1 MLDPKEGGKKWQ
13 GCKRPPSFQQHLPPC
28 GISPSHPK
36 DSEMHSLGFRLCK
49 TEGGT
54 RTAHKVSP
62 APTVT
67 STHTR
72 SRALADTIM
81 RKFQGGRQSRFPPR
95 PRAPPRGAGLSKRD
109 THHGLQGCRGERRK
123 VAPRPRETRHG
134 GQGPAGAEPHAP
146 PSHPKA
152 GSAEGTP
159 ARAALFTNSALRRGE
174 GTPGG
179 RL

>member
-1 MLDPKEGGKKWQ
+1 MAGLQASSKFPAAPATMRDLPLPSQRLRNALSRLQTVQDGGSDTHGSQ
-13 GCKRPPSFQQHLPPC
+13 GFTR
-28 GISPSHPK
+28 SHRNK
-36 DSEMHSLGFRLCK
+36 H
-49 TEGGT
+49 
-54 RTAHKVSP
+54 
-62 APTVT
+62 
-67 STHTR
+67 THTR